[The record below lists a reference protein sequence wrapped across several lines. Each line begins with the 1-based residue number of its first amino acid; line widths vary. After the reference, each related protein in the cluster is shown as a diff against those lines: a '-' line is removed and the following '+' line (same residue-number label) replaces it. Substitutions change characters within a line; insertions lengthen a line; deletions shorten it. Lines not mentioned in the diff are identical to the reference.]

1 MSNSGGFA
9 VTRTHSGDRFYY
21 PPAMRRHQQ
30 LLFRQQQLQK
40 EVSVDLAEVDTR
52 ADSDES
58 TLSRPNSVCSA
69 SAASTPRNAD
79 LTNLDRLIDSVT
91 PFVPA
96 HFSSEARLRGRNTL
110 EADMLPFFNLG
121 DLWESFNE
129 WSVYGVEV
137 PLLLNGGDTVKQY
150 YVPSLSGIQLY
161 IDPRRLRRPGEDSD
175 TESSREVT
183 CSAGSSDHE
192 TERRAKGVDGT
203 RGQHNLMNSN
213 SHRLNRLSLRDKQT
227 VSSIRDETEF
237 CNSARSLIF
246 EYFEQE
252 QPHHRKPL
260 YDKAS
265 PCARRLAYFASSSH
279 IYCPDLDVCG
289 SFLCAISNHASRF
302 QVLHLNFQ
310 ISRCAGAVI
319 YYLRVGFL
327 WLGMIPHTL
336 VGMPES
342 ELSKNQPQFNASSGR
357 NVFGVDT
364 SSKISVPVFGL
375 ASYKLRNSIL
385 NSNGANEWQQ
395 AESLWEAADNWLR
408 HLKANHPDFT
418 FFVNHNSQRR

>member
-260 YDKAS
+260 YDKVSSLAS
-265 PCARRLAYFASSSH
+265 QFPDIKMCRSCDLLPESWVSVAWYP
-279 IYCPDLDVCG
+279 IYRIPVGPTLQNLDA
-289 SFLCAISNHASRF
+289 SFLTFHSLST
-302 QVLHLNFQ
+302 
-310 ISRCAGAVI
+310 
-319 YYLRVGFL
+319 
-327 WLGMIPHTL
+327 HTR
-336 VGMPES
+336 
-342 ELSKNQPQFNASSGR
+342 SKNQPQFNASSGR